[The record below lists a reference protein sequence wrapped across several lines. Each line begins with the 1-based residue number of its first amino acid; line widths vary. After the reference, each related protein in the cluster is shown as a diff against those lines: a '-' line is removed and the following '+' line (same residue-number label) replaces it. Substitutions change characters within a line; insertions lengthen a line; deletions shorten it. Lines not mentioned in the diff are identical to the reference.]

1 MNCKII
7 KDLIPLSEEGLCS
20 EESKAM
26 IEEHI
31 KDCESC
37 RMLYEKIPLKEK
49 SAPVPDIKET
59 FKKVNRKMKKLTWKF
74 WICGVAL
81 LAILGGLGYL
91 TFGQIT
97 KMQGL
102 HSFETIVQSFEV
114 RKIVKYIAEG
124 DFESYVDTISDGER
138 YDFNISI
145 EQLDKIN
152 ENNVK
157 LLEKI
162 YQEEFGNTEVKKINV
177 KSNYEEMFADDSYQ
191 IANYATIYYN
201 DGREL
206 NFDFHKDV
214 DGKYI
219 SNGFTGAEVKNFE
232 SALTYAN
239 RNDFG
244 LKGLLERIMLKDSDN
259 YEILANRFNAKY
271 QESFINE
278 REKFFKQGFKIDNFY
293 FSNYAFDEE
302 KNMLYYD
309 VTVEASDRKGK
320 AVMTTRLY
328 YDYLGFIPPERD
340 TINVYTDNCTPE
352 LEKALY
358 NYFG

>member
-1 MNCKII
+1 MNCDII

-20 EESKAM
+20 EESAAM
-26 IEEHI
+26 ITEHI

-37 RMLYEKIPLKEK
+37 RMLYEKMPMDKK

-59 FKKVNRKMKKLTWKF
+59 FRKVNRKMKKLKWKF
-74 WICGVAL
+74 WICGVIL

-102 HSFETIVQSFEV
+102 HSFETIIQSFEV
-114 RKIVKYIAEG
+114 RKIVNYIAKG

-138 YDFNISI
+138 YEFIISI

-157 LLEKI
+157 LLEKV

-191 IANYATIYYN
+191 IANYVTIYYK

-206 NFDFHKDV
+206 NFNFHKDI

-219 SNGFTGAEVKNFE
+219 SNGFTGTKVKNFE

-239 RNDFG
+239 RKDFC
-244 LKGLLERIMLKDSDN
+244 LKRLLERIMLKDSND
-259 YEILANRFNAKY
+259 YEMLANRFNEKY
-271 QESFINE
+271 RESFINE
-278 REKFFKQGFKIDNFY
+278 REKFIKQGFTTDNFY
-293 FSNYAFDEE
+293 FSNYAFDDE

-309 VTVEASDRKGK
+309 ITVEASDDKGK

-328 YDYLGFIPPERD
+328 YDYLGFIPPEKD
-340 TINVYTDNCTPE
+340 IINVYTDNCTPE
-352 LEKALY
+352 LEEALY